1 MEEYTRKV
9 IKPTNDYAFKKI
21 FGNVGSESIALDFIN
36 AATEMNFNKI
46 ELNVNPNLE
55 RDVIE
60 GKSGVT
66 DIKAKVESFGD
77 TSDIDLEMQV
87 AKEKDLADRILW
99 YWAKMYTDSIGAGDK
114 YKKSRKA
121 ICVLVADF
129 ELDNLMIL
137 DEYVTRWH
145 VREDT
150 YKDVVLTEKLYLVI
164 IELKKLK
171 EKKDLTNLEKILLN
185 WCKFLTSPD
194 KLEETIMTENENIK
208 KAKEK
213 LDEINRNEQEYW
225 AAVAREK
232 ELIRQANLR
241 RDAIEEGLEEGIK
254 KGIKEGIKKMAKKM
268 LERGD
273 SIESISSITELTIE
287 EINEL
292 KNK

>member
-1 MEEYTRKV
+1 MEITKQR
-9 IKPTNDYAFKKI
+9 IKPTNKKKKKKI

-55 RDVIE
+55 SDVIE

-66 DIKAKVESFGD
+66 DIKAKVESLND

-87 AKEKDLADRILW
+87 AKEKDIADRILF
-99 YWAKMYTDSIGAGDK
+99 YWAKMYTDSIDAGES

-121 ICVLVADF
+121 ICVLIADF
-129 ELDNLMIL
+129 ELDDLMIL

-171 EKKDLTNLEKILLN
+171 EKKDLSSAEKTLLN
-185 WCKFLTSPD
+185 WCKFLNSPE
-194 KLEETIMTENENIK
+194 KLEENIMTENENIK

-213 LDEINRNEQEYW
+213 LDEINSNEQEYW
-225 AAVAREK
+225 AAVARQK
-232 ELIRQANLR
+232 ELIRQANIR
-241 RDAIEEGLEEGIK
+241 RDAIEEGIEKGKIEIAKNMLK
-254 KGIKEGIKKMAKKM
+254 KNMPLSDIV
-268 LERGD
+268 
-273 SIESISSITELTIE
+273 ELTGLTKE
-287 EINEL
+287 EIQKL
-292 KNK
+292 KY

>member
-1 MEEYTRKV
+1 MEITKQR

-21 FGNVGSESIALDFIN
+21 FGNFGSESIALDFIN

-55 RDVIE
+55 SDVIE

-66 DIKAKVESFGD
+66 DIKAKVESLND

-87 AKEKDLADRILW
+87 AKEKDIADRILF
-99 YWAKMYTDSIGAGDK
+99 YWAKMYTDSIDAGES

-121 ICVLVADF
+121 ICVLIADF
-129 ELDNLMIL
+129 ELDDLMIL

-171 EKKDLTNLEKILLN
+171 EKKDLSSAEKTLLN
-185 WCKFLTSPD
+185 WCKFLNSPE
-194 KLEETIMTENENIK
+194 KLEENIMTENENIK

-213 LDEINRNEQEYW
+213 LDEINSNEQEYW
-225 AAVAREK
+225 AAVARQK
-232 ELIRQANLR
+232 ELIRQANIR
-241 RDAIEEGLEEGIK
+241 RDAIEEGIEKGKIEIAKNMLK
-254 KGIKEGIKKMAKKM
+254 KNMPLSDIV
-268 LERGD
+268 
-273 SIESISSITELTIE
+273 ELTGLTKE
-287 EINEL
+287 EIQKL
-292 KNK
+292 KY

>member
-1 MEEYTRKV
+1 MEITKQR

-55 RDVIE
+55 SDVIE

-66 DIKAKVESFGD
+66 DIKAKVESLND

-87 AKEKDLADRILW
+87 AKEKDIADRILF
-99 YWAKMYTDSIGAGDK
+99 YWAKMYTDSIDAGES

-121 ICVLVADF
+121 ICVLIADF
-129 ELDNLMIL
+129 ELDDLMIL

-171 EKKDLTNLEKILLN
+171 EKKDLSSAEKTLLN
-185 WCKFLTSPD
+185 WCKFLNSPE
-194 KLEETIMTENENIK
+194 KLEENIMTENENIK

-213 LDEINRNEQEYW
+213 LDEINSNEQEYW
-225 AAVAREK
+225 AAVARQK
-232 ELIRQANLR
+232 ELIRQANIR
-241 RDAIEEGLEEGIK
+241 RDAIEEGIDKGKIEIAKNMLK
-254 KGIKEGIKKMAKKM
+254 KNMPLSDIV
-268 LERGD
+268 
-273 SIESISSITELTIE
+273 ELTGLTKE
-287 EINEL
+287 EIQKL
-292 KNK
+292 KY

>member
-1 MEEYTRKV
+1 MEIVRQR

-55 RDVIE
+55 SDVIE

-66 DIKAKVESFGD
+66 DIKAKVESLND

-87 AKEKDLADRILW
+87 AKEKDIADRILF
-99 YWAKMYTDSIGAGDK
+99 YWAKMYTDSIDAGES

-121 ICVLVADF
+121 ICVLIADF
-129 ELDNLMIL
+129 ELDDLMIL

-150 YKDVVLTEKLYLVI
+150 CKDVVLTEKLYLVI

-171 EKKDLTNLEKILLN
+171 EKKALTSAEKTLLN
-185 WCKFLTSPD
+185 WCKFLNSPE

-213 LDEINRNEQEYW
+213 LDEINNNDQEYW
-225 AAVAREK
+225 AAVARQK
-232 ELIRQANLR
+232 ELIRQANIR
-241 RDAIEEGLEEGIK
+241 RDAIEEGIEKGKIEIAKNMLK
-254 KGIKEGIKKMAKKM
+254 KNMPLSDIV
-268 LERGD
+268 
-273 SIESISSITELTIE
+273 ELTGLTKE
-287 EINEL
+287 EIQKL
-292 KNK
+292 KY

>member
-1 MEEYTRKV
+1 MEITKQR

-55 RDVIE
+55 SDVIE

-66 DIKAKVESFGD
+66 DIKAKVESLND

-87 AKEKDLADRILW
+87 AKEKDIADRILF
-99 YWAKMYTDSIGAGDK
+99 YWAKMYTDSIDAGES

-121 ICVLVADF
+121 ICVLIADF
-129 ELDNLMIL
+129 ELDDLMIL

-171 EKKDLTNLEKILLN
+171 EKKDLSSAEKTLLN
-185 WCKFLTSPD
+185 WCKFLNSPE
-194 KLEETIMTENENIK
+194 KLEENIMTENENIK

-213 LDEINRNEQEYW
+213 LDEINSNEQEYW
-225 AAVAREK
+225 AAVARQK
-232 ELIRQANLR
+232 ELIRQANIR
-241 RDAIEEGLEEGIK
+241 RDAIEEGIEKGKIEIAKNMLK
-254 KGIKEGIKKMAKKM
+254 KNMPLSDIV
-268 LERGD
+268 
-273 SIESISSITELTIE
+273 ELTGLTKE
-287 EINEL
+287 EIQKL
-292 KNK
+292 KY

>member
-1 MEEYTRKV
+1 MEITKQR

-55 RDVIE
+55 SDVIE

-66 DIKAKVESFGD
+66 DVKAKVESLND

-87 AKEKDLADRILW
+87 AKEKDIADRILF
-99 YWAKMYTDSIGAGDK
+99 YWAKMYTDSIDAGES

-121 ICVLVADF
+121 ICVLIADF
-129 ELDNLMIL
+129 ELDDLMIL

-171 EKKDLTNLEKILLN
+171 EKKDLSSAEKTLLN
-185 WCKFLTSPD
+185 WCKFLNSPE
-194 KLEETIMTENENIK
+194 KLEENIMTENENIK

-213 LDEINRNEQEYW
+213 LDEINSNEQEYW
-225 AAVAREK
+225 AAVARQK
-232 ELIRQANLR
+232 ELIRQANIR
-241 RDAIEEGLEEGIK
+241 RDAIEEGIEKGKIEIAKNMLK
-254 KGIKEGIKKMAKKM
+254 KNMPLSDIV
-268 LERGD
+268 
-273 SIESISSITELTIE
+273 ELTGLTKEKIQ
-287 EINEL
+287 
-292 KNK
+292 KVKY

>member
-1 MEEYTRKV
+1 MEIVRQR

-36 AATEMNFNKI
+36 AATELNFNKI

-55 RDVIE
+55 SDVIE

-66 DIKAKVESFGD
+66 DIKAKVESLND

-87 AKEKDLADRILW
+87 AKEKDIADRILF
-99 YWAKMYTDSIGAGDK
+99 YWAKMYTDSIDAGES

-121 ICVLVADF
+121 ICVLIADF
-129 ELDNLMIL
+129 ELDDLMIL

-150 YKDVVLTEKLYLVI
+150 CKDVVLTEKLYLVI

-171 EKKDLTNLEKILLN
+171 EKKALTSAEKTLLN
-185 WCKFLTSPD
+185 WCKFLNSPE

-213 LDEINRNEQEYW
+213 LDEINNNDQEYW
-225 AAVAREK
+225 AAVARQK
-232 ELIRQANLR
+232 ELIRQANIR
-241 RDAIEEGLEEGIK
+241 RDAIEEGIEKGKIEIAKNMLK
-254 KGIKEGIKKMAKKM
+254 KNMPLSDIV
-268 LERGD
+268 
-273 SIESISSITELTIE
+273 ELTGLTKE
-287 EINEL
+287 EIQKL
-292 KNK
+292 KY

>member
-1 MEEYTRKV
+1 MEITKQR

-21 FGNVGSESIALDFIN
+21 FGNFGSESIALDFIN

-55 RDVIE
+55 SDVIE

-66 DIKAKVESFGD
+66 NIKAKVESLND

-87 AKEKDLADRILW
+87 AKEKDIADRILF
-99 YWAKMYTDSIGAGDK
+99 YWAKMYTDSIDAGES

-121 ICVLVADF
+121 ICVLIADF
-129 ELDNLMIL
+129 ELDDLMIL

-171 EKKDLTNLEKILLN
+171 EKKDLSSAEKTLLN
-185 WCKFLTSPD
+185 WCKFLNSPE
-194 KLEETIMTENENIK
+194 KLEENIMTENENIK

-213 LDEINRNEQEYW
+213 LDEINSNEQEYW
-225 AAVAREK
+225 AAVARQK
-232 ELIRQANLR
+232 ELIR
-241 RDAIEEGLEEGIK
+241 
-254 KGIKEGIKKMAKKM
+254 
-268 LERGD
+268 
-273 SIESISSITELTIE
+273 
-287 EINEL
+287 
-292 KNK
+292 